1 MGGGAISFFNTK
13 TEKLNIAVLL
23 CMLYC
28 CVAVFAVVLWLL
40 WCCVFN
46 FSH

>member
-1 MGGGAISFFNTK
+1 
-13 TEKLNIAVLL
+13 VLL

>member
-23 CMLYC
+23 CMLCC
-28 CVAVFAVVLWLL
+28 CVAVLSIFFAFKVKKMKTE
-40 WCCVFN
+40 N
-46 FSH
+46 